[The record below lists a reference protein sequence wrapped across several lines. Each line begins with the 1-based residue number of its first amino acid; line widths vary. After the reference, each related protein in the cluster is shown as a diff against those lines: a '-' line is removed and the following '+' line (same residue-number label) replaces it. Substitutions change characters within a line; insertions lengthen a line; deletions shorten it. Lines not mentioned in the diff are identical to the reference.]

1 MKKPQDIRI
10 AVDAVVY
17 GYTPS
22 DGLSLLLIQ
31 RQDPPFE
38 GHWALPGGP
47 VYNDESLEQAVERV
61 LEEETGIHI
70 NYLEQLYTFGS
81 PGRDPRNRA
90 ISVSYYAIVRPDTF
104 KLSVQEHRLKT
115 RWFHFQELPKL
126 AFDHSHIIA
135 VALDR
140 LRAKLTY
147 QPIGFE
153 LLDPMF
159 PFSDLEKLYATIL
172 NRPLDRRNFKKKI
185 LRFGFL
191 EKTDRRQKH
200 PGSGRPGYLYKFN
213 EEKYRELI
221 EKGISMEL

>member
-1 MKKPQDIRI
+1 MENLQDIRI

-17 GYTPS
+17 GYTPR

-31 RQDPPFE
+31 RSNPPYE

-47 VYNDESLEQAVERV
+47 VRNDEFLEEAVERV
-61 LEEETGIHI
+61 LVEETGIRI
-70 NYLEQLYTFGS
+70 NYLEQLYTFGR
-81 PGRDPRNRA
+81 PGRDPRRRS
-90 ISVSYYAIVRPDTF
+90 ISVAYYALVRPDTF
-104 KLSVQEHRLKT
+104 KLSIQKHSLET

-126 AFDHSHIIA
+126 AFDHRHIIE

-153 LLDPMF
+153 LLDQKF
-159 PFSDLEKLYATIL
+159 PFSDLEKLYATL
-172 NRPLDRRNFKKKI
+172 LDRPIDRRNFKKKI

-191 EKTDRRQKH
+191 EKTNQRQKH

-213 EEKYRELI
+213 VEKYKELL